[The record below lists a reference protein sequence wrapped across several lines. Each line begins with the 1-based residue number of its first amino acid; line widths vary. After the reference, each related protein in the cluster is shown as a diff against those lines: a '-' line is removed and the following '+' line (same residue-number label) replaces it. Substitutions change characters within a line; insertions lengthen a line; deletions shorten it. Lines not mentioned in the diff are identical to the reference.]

1 MLLPTDACT
10 PPCHEEKDTRTWN
23 AGRVSPNLM
32 THLLGLAPALR
43 TAFLR
48 TGYDADTVLALLGP
62 DAHAALGRGEAVP
75 ARRAV
80 AGAGELGTL
89 VRLFLLVDDCD
100 EGDVASALRPVDVD
114 DAVRAG
120 LLVRTP
126 DGVRTSLDVRP
137 LDAGAGTR
145 WLVSDLDGDLR
156 PHPTETDH
164 VLGVGHASL
173 SLLRAVPT
181 AEVGTVLDL
190 GTGCGV
196 QAVHAAAYA
205 HQVTGTDLSERA
217 LSLAR
222 VSCALNLLDVEL
234 LAGPW
239 YSPVAGRRFDLL
251 LANPPFVVGLPRVEH
266 TYRDSGLDLD
276 GASELVVRGARE
288 HLTLGGTA
296 ALLASWVHVAGA
308 DWRARVGTWLPA
320 HGVDAWVVQRDVA
333 DPALYVGTWL
343 RDAGIDPRSADGAA
357 RSEEWLA
364 HLAAADVTGVGF
376 GYVFLRAT
384 DAASDVLCED
394 LTHGFDD
401 PLGAEATDYL
411 ARVQWLRTHDLVD
424 ARLVLDPGTALA
436 HVAVAGGQGGWEPTL
451 VRVHRGGGPAW
462 QHEID
467 ELGAALLGGLRA
479 DGLPLGELVALLEV
493 AHDEPTD
500 SLLPAALELVH
511 ALVRHGLVRPA

>member
-1 MLLPTDACT
+1 MLT
-10 PPCHEEKDTRTWN
+10 PD
-23 AGRVSPNLM
+23 
-32 THLLGLAPALR
+32 LR
-43 TAFLR
+43 AAFLR
-48 TGYDADTVLALLGP
+48 TGYDADTVLTLLGP

-80 AGAGELGTL
+80 TGSGELGTL
-89 VRLFLLVDDCD
+89 VQLFLLGDDCS
-100 EGDVASALRPVDVD
+100 EVDVAAALAPVVLD

-120 LLVRTP
+120 LLERTP
-126 DGVRTSLDVRP
+126 GGVRTNLDVRP
-137 LDAGAGTR
+137 LDFGAGTR

-156 PHPTETDH
+156 PHPTAADH

-196 QAVHAAAYA
+196 QAVHAAAHA
-205 HQVTGTDLSERA
+205 QHVTGTDLSERA

-222 VSCALNLLDVEL
+222 VSCALNDLDVEL

-239 YSPVAGRRFDLL
+239 YAPVAGRRFDLL
-251 LANPPFVVGLPRVEH
+251 LANPPFVVGPPRVEH

-296 ALLASWVHVAGA
+296 ALLASWVHVSGS
-308 DWRARVGTWLPA
+308 DWRARVGSWLPA

-343 RDAGIDPRSADGAA
+343 RDAGVDPRSVDGAA
-357 RSEEWLA
+357 RTEAWLA

-384 DAASDVLCED
+384 DSASDVLCED
-394 LTHGFDD
+394 LTHGFED
-401 PLGAEATDYL
+401 PLGAEALDYL
-411 ARVQWLRTHDLVD
+411 ARAQWLRTHDLLD
-424 ARLVLDPGTALA
+424 SRFVLAPGTALA
-436 HVAVAGGQGGWEPTL
+436 RVAVAGAQGGWEPTV

-467 ELGAALLGGLRA
+467 ELGAALLGGLTA

-493 AHDEPTD
+493 AHGEPAD
-500 SLLPAALELVH
+500 SLLASALELVH
-511 ALVRHGLVRPA
+511 ALVRHGVVRPA